1 VKKHTPLYK
10 LRVQYTSPSNK
21 ILQEKEIEAPFMN
34 WFSADGTF
42 HPEPLRR
49 WLASEIEV
57 LRLAAKE
64 TERKTGGLGSVVGVQ
79 DTNNKK

>member
-1 VKKHTPLYK
+1 
-10 LRVQYTSPSNK
+10 
-21 ILQEKEIEAPFMN
+21 MN

-49 WLASEIEV
+49 WLSTEIEV

-64 TERKTGGLGSVVGVQ
+64 TERKTGGVGSVVGVQ
-79 DTNNKK
+79 DTKNKK